1 MAVVF
6 LLLALCMAAVYL
18 VGFSRAIAS
27 LTPEDRERVRNLG
40 NARRNLAMVVP
51 IFLAM
56 TLFEN
61 PVLRFAGASM
71 LFALTVVG
79 GAINRRRLTA
89 AQLPQ
94 QFIQRQRRLSNLA
107 GAGTL
112 LLAMGL
118 GMPLFR

>member
-1 MAVVF
+1 MAAVF
-6 LLLALCMAAVYL
+6 LLLGLCVALVYL
-18 VGFSRAIAS
+18 FGFYRAIAS

-61 PVLRFAGASM
+61 PFLRFAGASV
-71 LFALTVVG
+71 LFVLTVVG
-79 GAINRRRLTA
+79 GESDRRRVRA

-94 QFIQRQRRLSNLA
+94 QFIQRRERLSNLA
-107 GAGTL
+107 RVGTL
-112 LLAMGL
+112 LIAIGL